1 MASEHNYEWW
11 RADALLPAFVVVGPY
26 FFNKLI
32 YIYFP
37 GYLVFVATE
46 PPGGNTSALAEAFGG
61 PGMLSAAS
69 SDLHE
74 RHRYEKEQL

>member
-1 MASEHNYEWW
+1 MASGRDNEGW

-46 PPGGNTSALAEAFGG
+46 PPGGNTSVLAEPFGG
-61 PGMLSAAS
+61 PGVLSAAS
-69 SDLHE
+69 SDLHK
-74 RHRYEKEQL
+74 RHRHEKEQL